1 MAIIFD
7 TNILVHLVRDN
18 SLDSQRIR
26 QIVNPTVELEY
37 ISIVTVGELYSFAL
51 QNGWESAKIN
61 KMNKELDSVTQFGI
75 SEESVLRRY
84 AEIDA
89 FSKRKIPSNLLQGSA
104 RKMGK
109 NDLWIAAI
117 ASILELPLAT
127 TDKDF
132 DHLHNIYLE
141 VQYHNPDNL

>member
-1 MAIIFD
+1 MGIVFD
-7 TNILVHLVRDN
+7 TNILIRIIRDK
-18 SLDSQRIR
+18 SLDERVRKI
-26 QIVNPTVELEY
+26 INPTMALEH
-37 ISIVTVGELYSFAL
+37 IAVVSVGELYSFAF
-51 QNGWESAKIN
+51 QIGWESAKIN
-61 KMNKELDSVTQFGI
+61 KMNKLLDNISQFGI
-75 SEESVLRRY
+75 SEESILRRY

-89 FSKRKIPSNLLQGSA
+89 FSKRKIPTNLLQGSA

-117 ASILELPLAT
+117 ASILEIPLAT

-141 VQYHNPDNL
+141 VQYHDPNNL